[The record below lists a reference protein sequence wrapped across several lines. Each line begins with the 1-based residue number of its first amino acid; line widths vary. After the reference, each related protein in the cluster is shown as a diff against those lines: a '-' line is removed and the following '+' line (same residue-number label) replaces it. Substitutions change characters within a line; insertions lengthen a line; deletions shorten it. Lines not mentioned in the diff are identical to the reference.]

1 MKERRLL
8 ERFLDYREWKRFPIK
23 LASVF
28 ELIELILCYV
38 FLFLCQARSLIQL
51 LHYTGTA
58 AKETNEKQG

>member
-1 MKERRLL
+1 LKERRLL

-38 FLFLCQARSLIQL
+38 FLFLC
-51 LHYTGTA
+51 
-58 AKETNEKQG
+58 